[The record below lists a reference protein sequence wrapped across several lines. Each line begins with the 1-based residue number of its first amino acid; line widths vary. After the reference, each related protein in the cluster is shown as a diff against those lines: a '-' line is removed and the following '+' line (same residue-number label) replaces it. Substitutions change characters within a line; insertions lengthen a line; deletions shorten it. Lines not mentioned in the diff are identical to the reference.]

1 MSAMNLTDQSGGLA
15 CIECSAALGVDVSM
29 PGEILDCPDCGLELE
44 VRSVDPV
51 VLGAA
56 PEVEEDWGE

>member
-1 MSAMNLTDQSGGLA
+1 MSVPATAAEAA
-15 CIECSAALGVDVSM
+15 CVDCGSSLGARVSL

-44 VRSVDPV
+44 VVSLDPL
-51 VLGAA
+51 VLEAA